1 MRSIPSPSLFSV
13 LKFRAKALDQLESP
27 LQNNTRSQVPFQQPR
42 QVVNLSADAVPE
54 QLLAIQCLTCRLFI
68 AIQIRGM
75 RFLKLAPIPVLFLH
89 APIVEQAPIIL
100 YEVS

>member
-1 MRSIPSPSLFSV
+1 MSSIPSPSLFSV

-75 RFLKLAPIPVLFLH
+75 SFFKLAPIPVVFLQV
-89 APIVEQAPIIL
+89 PIAKQGHIIL
-100 YEVS
+100 